1 MRFVLTLLLSLS
13 LLLAGNGPVLA
24 APAAQVTLR
33 ISAGVGL
40 KDALQDLRAAWVRQ
54 HPDIRIDFNFA
65 AAGFLR
71 KQIEEGAPVDIFLAP
86 GRQHIKALVEQKLT
100 VPDSAVA
107 LLGNDLALIVA
118 REQRGRINGF
128 SDLVKAHNVAL
139 GLPEM
144 VPAGRY
150 AKQTLS
156 HFRLWEPLAER
167 MVFGKSVRQVL
178 AYVES
183 GDADAGLVFTSD
195 TKLLRSAAVA
205 AVAPADSHA
214 PIVFS
219 LAAIPNGRNPQARTL
234 LWRFLQSPAAGK
246 IFTRHGFRPLMAE
259 KAP

>member
-1 MRFVLTLLLSLS
+1 MRFVLTLLLTSC
-13 LLLAGNGPVLA
+13 LLLTSQAPVIAGPE
-24 APAAQVTLR
+24 PRISLR

-40 KDALQDLRAAWVRQ
+40 KDALQDIRAAWLRE
-54 HPDIRIDFNFA
+54 HPDILVDFNFA

-86 GRQHIKALVEQKLT
+86 GRQHIKALVRQKLT
-100 VPDSAVA
+100 VPGSAVA

-118 REQRGRINGF
+118 REQRGRINAF
-128 SDLVKAHNVAL
+128 ADLTKARNIAL

-156 HFRLWEPLAER
+156 HFRLWKPLTGR
-167 MVFGKSVRQVL
+167 MVLGKSVRQVL

-195 TKLLRSAAVA
+195 TKLLHSAAVA

-219 LAAIPNGRNPQARTL
+219 LAAIPNGRNAQGRTL
-234 LWRFLQSPAAGK
+234 LWRYLQSPAAGD
-246 IFTRHGFRPLMAE
+246 IFSRHGFRPLIAE
-259 KAP
+259 QSP